1 MSDKIDIRCIYQ
13 GTKFFW
19 RKRIN
24 IDVTIVEHEDLNI
37 YEVIFYDP
45 SRDIESPRIYL
56 NKQLIVSEI
65 HQNDLNYQYSQAMK
79 NNIPITENFKIN
91 MYDKLIIEYITKH
104 IQLNKDQ
111 TSQYNGNVILQ
122 FNQQE
127 GNKENTENI
136 EEGNINAGTIVLMRP
151 PVELVP
157 YQIKHHK
164 ILR

>member
-65 HQNDLNYQYSQAMK
+65 NQNELNYQYSQAMK

-91 MYDKLIIEYITKH
+91 MYDKLIIEYIPVLQN
-104 IQLNKDQ
+104 I
-111 TSQYNGNVILQ
+111 YN
-122 FNQQE
+122 
-127 GNKENTENI
+127 
-136 EEGNINAGTIVLMRP
+136 
-151 PVELVP
+151 
-157 YQIKHHK
+157 
-164 ILR
+164 

>member
-1 MSDKIDIRCIYQ
+1 MSDKKDIRCIYQ

-19 RKRIN
+19 RKRLN
-24 IDVTIVEHEDLNI
+24 VDVTIVEHEDLNI

-65 HQNDLNYQYSQAMK
+65 NQNDLNYQYSQAMK
-79 NNIPITENFKIN
+79 TNIPITENFIIN
-91 MYDKLIIEYITKH
+91 IYDKLIIEYITKH
-104 IQLNKDQ
+104 TLLNKDQ
-111 TSQYNGNVILQ
+111 TSQHNGNVILQ

-127 GNKENTENI
+127 GNKENNENND
-136 EEGNINAGTIVLMRP
+136 GNIHAIVMMR